1 MKLYLKLLVRNAI
14 TSAAIILIGILA
26 GYFLV
31 TATNLLVVQ
40 TPLWVIIGICLV
52 FALGIVTLAERIM
65 SS

>member
-1 MKLYLKLLVRNAI
+1 MKLYLKLFARNAI
-14 TSAAIILIGILA
+14 TSSAVILIGILA